1 MCDVNVLPEFVGF
14 PPKRADSSDSPT
26 SVMDPVLQNFVDD
39 NTATIEW
46 VKFPF
51 EQVNKV
57 YSCQGFGKVT
67 STLNAL
73 QGTPHISSCFLLP
86 VRCQRLSTSQ
96 VSCEMAAGL
105 PLMPLL
111 GVSESF
117 QKHIFLGCAQAL
129 KKLHSMKFVHRDI
142 KLDNFILL
150 KKGKGVRLIDFD
162 TVTNKSEQRLV
173 GTPSYFSKEYVM
185 SEIANQKSDIWA
197 LGVTMLNSILKLT
210 LLPDCEGHSGMRFI
224 INFFV
229 RDSAP
234 KLSDWSYLYKLQN
247 VNYENYNK
255 SNLMTFIKQLESN
268 KSHSFTQFQKEQL
281 NIIFKCLLCEP
292 ENRSLNSFMV
302 AYEAIELNDQ

>member
-1 MCDVNVLPEFVGF
+1 ML
-14 PPKRADSSDSPT
+14 
-26 SVMDPVLQNFVDD
+26 
-39 NTATIEW
+39 I
-46 VKFPF
+46 
-51 EQVNKV
+51 
-57 YSCQGFGKVT
+57 
-67 STLNAL
+67 
-73 QGTPHISSCFLLP
+73 GTPLTF
-86 VRCQRLSTSQ
+86 QRVL
-96 VSCEMAAGL
+96 
-105 PLMPLL
+105 
-111 GVSESF
+111 
-117 QKHIFLGCAQAL
+117 
-129 KKLHSMKFVHRDI
+129 
-142 KLDNFILL
+142 
-150 KKGKGVRLIDFD
+150 
-162 TVTNKSEQRLV
+162 
-173 GTPSYFSKEYVM
+173 